1 MSVVLKVPYEKF
13 CTLAAT
19 RERRDTRKCR
29 DFEKRRARA
38 EDGDRAASDFVAV
51 EGKENEV
58 SAL

>member
-1 MSVVLKVPYEKF
+1 MKSSALWLQHVRGGTQESV
-13 CTLAAT
+13 
-19 RERRDTRKCR
+19 